1 LKFAQ
6 SCIALG
12 LNKKAKKAI
21 DKALQLNPYEE
32 RINALN
38 SLLKNNRRK

>member
-1 LKFAQ
+1 MKFAQ

-12 LNKKAKKAI
+12 LNEKAKQAI
-21 DKALQLNPYEE
+21 NKALQLNPYDE